1 LWTLGWAAAAGA
13 SVRAQAGMLV
23 LRSGGIEALC
33 WTLPPA
39 AESLM
44 TTNETLEDLRSRIL
58 SRYSLLFLRTYEED
72 RWELL
77 LSDLALEM
85 ERGLVVWSITSGPQ
99 PVLDSKQTGKPDAL
113 ELLDQIT
120 RFASDH
126 LFLLKD
132 FHPFLDDIRVVRK
145 LRDILPLL
153 AEQRKTILWM
163 GPVEN
168 IPIELAKDVTSI
180 ELPFPGLEEMTE
192 VLREAARLQMPDCE
206 LTRDQ
211 EEHMVKAVL
220 GLTSREAQKAFSRAL
235 TGREEITEDV
245 YPALVAEKRHMVQGS
260 DLLEFFDLDE
270 SIDNIGGLEALK
282 EWVKQRAQAYSSDAR
297 ERGISYPKGVL
308 LAGVQGCGKS
318 LSAKAIAR
326 VLGFPLVRM
335 DIGNLLESTRGGSEQ
350 NLREVL
356 NLMEMI
362 APSVLWLEEI
372 DKAFAGFDS
381 EAGGDATMSRIV
393 ARFLTWL
400 QEHTSPV
407 FVVATAN
414 NVSKLPPELLRRGRF
429 DEMFFV
435 DLPNFYE
442 RKMIFE
448 IHLKKRGWK
457 PDKFEIETLS
467 NNTDGYSG
475 AEIEQIV
482 NASIIE
488 SYSQGRMLSQKDLND
503 AQESLVPLSVTME
516 DQIFGLREWARTRCR
531 PATPDSRIMQIM
543 EEEERRGETNVKDG
557 SGAAPKLKWMELA
570 EHGQIGPAV
579 VEHIR
584 FYDNVTFDRLLAD
597 FAKYTETAGEFG
609 LVLKADTKVVVWTR
623 MTQEMAD
630 ILADFV
636 LKKRVFLNPATSEPY
651 GSAKKPNLPVLTAI
665 TEDKVE
671 KPSWMPT
678 VMRLVP
684 PREGS
689 AKYSRLARI
698 RMGAR

>member
-1 LWTLGWAAAAGA
+1 
-13 SVRAQAGMLV
+13 
-23 LRSGGIEALC
+23 
-33 WTLPPA
+33 
-39 AESLM
+39 M
-44 TTNETLEDLRSRIL
+44 TTADVLDDLRSRIL
-58 SRYSLLFLRTYEED
+58 SRYSLLSLRTYEED
-72 RWELL
+72 RWESLL
-77 LSDLALEM
+77 ADLALEV
-85 ERGLVVWSITSGPQ
+85 ERGLVVWSITSGAQ
-99 PVLDSKQTGKPDAL
+99 PPLDPSGEPASDPL
-113 ELLDQIT
+113 VLLDQIA
-120 RFASDH
+120 RFDPDH
-126 LFLLKD
+126 VFLLKD
-132 FHPFLDDIRVVRK
+132 FHPYLGDPRVIRK
-145 LRDILPLL
+145 IRDLLPLL
-153 AEQRKTILWM
+153 AEQRKTLLWI

-168 IPIELAKDVTSI
+168 TPVELVKDVTAL
-180 ELPFPGLEEMTE
+180 ELPLPGLDEIAE
-192 VLREAARLQMPDCE
+192 VLRDVAVEHLPDTV

-211 EEHMVKAVL
+211 EDHMVKAVL
-220 GLTSREAQKAFSRAL
+220 GLTLREARKAFARAL
-235 TGREEITEDV
+235 TGREEINEEV
-245 YPALVAEKRHMVQGS
+245 YPALVREKRHMVQGS

-282 EWVKQRAQAYSSDAR
+282 DWVKQRSEAYSTDAR

-335 DIGNLLESTRGGSEQ
+335 DIANLLESTRGGSEQ

-356 NLMEMI
+356 RLMEMI

-372 DKAFAGFDS
+372 DKAFAGVSD
-381 EAGGDATMSRIV
+381 EAGGGDATMSRII

-442 RKMIFE
+442 RKIIFE
-448 IHLKKRGWK
+448 IHLRKRGWK
-457 PDKFEIETLS
+457 ADKFDIEELS
-467 NNTDGYSG
+467 NLTEGYSG

-482 NASIIE
+482 NSAIIE
-488 SYSQGRMLSQKDLND
+488 SYSHGRMLSQKDLID
-503 AQESLVPLSVTME
+503 AQELLVPLSVTME
-516 DQIFGLREWARTRCR
+516 DQIFALREWARTRCR

-543 EEEERRGETNVKDG
+543 EEEERRGEQDVQDG

-570 EHGQIGPAV
+570 EHGQIAPAV
-579 VEHIR
+579 VEHVR

-597 FAKYTETAGEFG
+597 FAKYTDTAGEFG
-609 LVLKADTKVVVWTR
+609 LVLREDTKVVTWTR
-623 MTQEMAD
+623 MTQAMAD
-630 ILADFV
+630 IIADFV
-636 LKKRVFLNPATSEPY
+636 LKKRIYLNPSTEEAYANT
-651 GSAKKPNLPVLTAI
+651 KRPNLPVVTELTDA
-665 TEDKVE
+665 KVE
-671 KPSWMPT
+671 KASWMPL

-684 PREGS
+684 PRGGS
-689 AKYSRLARI
+689 AKFGKLARI

>member
-1 LWTLGWAAAAGA
+1 
-13 SVRAQAGMLV
+13 
-23 LRSGGIEALC
+23 
-33 WTLPPA
+33 
-39 AESLM
+39 M
-44 TTNETLEDLRSRIL
+44 TTAAVLDDLRSRIL
-58 SRYSLLFLRTYEED
+58 SRYSLLSLRTYEED
-72 RWELL
+72 RWESLL
-77 LSDLALEM
+77 ADLALEL

-99 PVLDSKQTGKPDAL
+99 PPLDSNRSAIPDPL
-113 ELLDQIT
+113 ELLDQIAH
-120 RFASDH
+120 FAPDH

-132 FHPFLDDIRVVRK
+132 FHPYLSDSRIVRK
-145 LRDILPLL
+145 LRDILPIL
-153 AEQRKTILWM
+153 AEQRKTLLWI

-168 IPIELAKDVTSI
+168 IPIELAKDVTGM
-180 ELPFPGLEEMTE
+180 ELPLPGLDEMADA
-192 VLREAARLQMPDCE
+192 LREVAAQILPNVE
-206 LTRDQ
+206 VTRDQ

-220 GLTSREAQKAFSRAL
+220 GLTGREARKAFSRAL
-235 TGREEITEDV
+235 TGRTEITEEV
-245 YPALVAEKRHMVQGS
+245 YPALVAEKRHMVQGT

-282 EWVKQRAQAYSSDAR
+282 DWVKQRSEAYSTDAR

-335 DIGNLLESTRGGSEQ
+335 DIANLLESTRGGSEQ

-356 NLMEMI
+356 RLMEMI

-372 DKAFAGFDS
+372 DKAFAGVDA
-381 EAGGDATMSRIV
+381 EAGGGGDATMSRII

-442 RKMIFE
+442 RKIIFG
-448 IHLKKRGWK
+448 IHLRKRGWK
-457 PDKFEIETLS
+457 GDKFDIEALS
-467 NNTDGYSG
+467 NLTEGYSG

-482 NASIIE
+482 NSAIIE
-488 SYSQGRMLSQKDLND
+488 SYSQGRMMSQKDLED
-503 AQESLVPLSVTME
+503 AKDLLVPLSVTME
-516 DQIFGLREWARTRCR
+516 DQIFALREWARTRCR

-543 EEEERRGETNVKDG
+543 EEEERRGEQDVKDG
-557 SGAAPKLKWMELA
+557 SGAAPTLKWMELA
-570 EHGQIGPAV
+570 EHGQLAAAV
-579 VEHIR
+579 IEHVR
-584 FYDNVTFDRLLAD
+584 FYDNVTFDRLLND

-609 LVLKADTKVVVWTR
+609 LVLREDTKVVTWTR

-630 ILADFV
+630 IVADYV
-636 LKKRVFLNPATSEPY
+636 AKKRIYLNPSTEAAYANS
-651 GSAKKPNLPVLTAI
+651 KRPNLPVVTDLTDA
-665 TEDKVE
+665 KVE
-671 KPSWMPT
+671 KPSWMPL
-678 VMRLVP
+678 VLRLVP
-684 PREGS
+684 PRGGS
-689 AKYSRLARI
+689 AKFARLARI
-698 RMGAR
+698 RMGSR

>member
-1 LWTLGWAAAAGA
+1 MRTFSFGL
-13 SVRAQAGMLV
+13 
-23 LRSGGIEALC
+23 I
-33 WTLPPA
+33 LPPR
-39 AESLM
+39 SRDM
-44 TTNETLEDLRSRIL
+44 TTVDVLDDLRSRIL
-58 SRYSLLFLRTYEED
+58 SRYSLLSLRTYEED
-72 RWELL
+72 RWEGLL
-77 LSDLALEM
+77 ADLALEL

-99 PVLDSKQTGKPDAL
+99 PPLDSTRSAVPDPL
-113 ELLDQIT
+113 ELLEQIVQ
-120 RFASDH
+120 FAPDH

-132 FHPFLDDIRVVRK
+132 FHPYLSDNRVVRK
-145 LRDILPLL
+145 LRDILPVL
-153 AEQRKTILWM
+153 AEQRKTLLWI

-168 IPIELAKDVTSI
+168 IPIELAKDVTAI
-180 ELPFPGLEEMTE
+180 ELPLPGLDEMAE
-192 VLREAARLQMPDCE
+192 ALREVVTQLLPDVE
-206 LTRDQ
+206 LTSDQ
-211 EEHMVKAVL
+211 EDHMVKAVL
-220 GLTSREAQKAFSRAL
+220 GLTGREARKAFSRAL
-235 TGREEITEDV
+235 TGRTEITEEV
-245 YPALVAEKRHMVQGS
+245 YLALVAEKRHMVQGT

-282 EWVKQRAQAYSSDAR
+282 DWVKQRSEAYSTDAR

-335 DIGNLLESTRGGSEQ
+335 DIANLLESTRGGSEQ

-356 NLMEMI
+356 RLMEMI

-372 DKAFAGFDS
+372 DKAFAGVTD
-381 EAGGDATMSRIV
+381 EAGGDATMSRII

-407 FVVATAN
+407 FVLATAN

-442 RKMIFE
+442 RKIIFD
-448 IHLKKRGWK
+448 IHLRKRGWK
-457 PDKFEIETLS
+457 SDKFEIEELS
-467 NNTDGYSG
+467 NLTEGYSG

-482 NASIIE
+482 NSAIIE
-488 SYSQGRMLSQKDLND
+488 SYSQGRMMSQKDLAD
-503 AQESLVPLSVTME
+503 AQELLVPLSVTME
-516 DQIFGLREWARTRCR
+516 DQIFALREWARTRCR

-543 EEEERRGETNVKDG
+543 EEEERRGEQNVKDG
-557 SGAAPKLKWMELA
+557 SGAAPRLKWMELA
-570 EHGQIGPAV
+570 EHGQIAPAV

-609 LVLKADTKVVVWTR
+609 LVLREETKVVAWTR
-623 MTQEMAD
+623 MTQAMAD

-636 LKKRVFLNPATSEPY
+636 LKKRIYLNPSTEEAYANT
-651 GSAKKPNLPVLTAI
+651 KRPNLPVVTELTDA
-665 TEDKVE
+665 KVE
-671 KPSWMPT
+671 KPSWMPL

-684 PREGS
+684 PRGGS
-689 AKYSRLARI
+689 SKFAKLARI